1 MGLAGIAHVGR
12 KAITL
17 LSGATGVGAG
27 SWLMWEAK
35 GYTKWTFMAVSTVAA
50 TATIGIETTLDPAA
64 IQNDESVAPGFSS
77 GFPVALFANVSLP
90 GPAGYTQAAIVSALL
105 NGAPILFVR
114 ANITAYTSGT
124 ITVWG
129 FAAP

>member
-1 MGLAGIAHVGR
+1 MALGGIAHVGR
-12 KAITL
+12 KAILL
-17 LSGATGVGAG
+17 LSGATGTGAG

-64 IQNDESVAPGFSS
+64 IKNDESVDPAFSS
-77 GFPVALFANVSLP
+77 GFPVALFADVSLP
-90 GPAGYTQAAIVSALL
+90 GPTGYTQAKIVSAIL
-105 NGAPILFVR
+105 NGAPVLFVR
-114 ANITAYTSGT
+114 ANVTSYTSGT